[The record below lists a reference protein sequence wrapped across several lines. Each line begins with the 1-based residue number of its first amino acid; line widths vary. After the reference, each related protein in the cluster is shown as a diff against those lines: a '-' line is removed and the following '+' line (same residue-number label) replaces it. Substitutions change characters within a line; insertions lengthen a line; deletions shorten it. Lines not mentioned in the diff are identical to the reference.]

1 MVASLESQPL
11 DPRKE
16 RARANRR
23 RMVEA
28 AYRLFSERGWGVPLT
43 AIAKEAGVAVQT
55 LYFTFHTKVGL
66 LQEALQLA
74 VLGDDLPLGPHERP
88 WFQEMVAE
96 PDPRKALAMVVDA
109 TQPIFTRVAPLAGVF
124 QSGDPEVSAMWAHS
138 EQLRLDG
145 YRVMTEALAKK
156 GKLRSGLKPAEAVD
170 VLFVLLSPEMYWAVV
185 SRRGWSPE
193 RWRRWITAT
202 LADSLF
208 APA

>member
-1 MVASLESQPL
+1 M

-28 AYRLFSERGWGVPLT
+28 AYKLFSERGWSVPLT
-43 AIAKEAGVAVQT
+43 AIAEEAGVAVQT

-66 LQEALQLA
+66 LQEALSLA
-74 VLGDDLPLGPHERP
+74 VLGDDIPLGPHERL

-96 PDPRKALAMVVDA
+96 PDPRKAIGMVVDN
-109 TQPIFTRVAPLAGVF
+109 THPIFLRVAPLAGVF
-124 QSGDPEVSAMWAHS
+124 QSGDPEVTAMWEHS
-138 EQLRLDG
+138 EKLRLDG
-145 YRVMTEALAKK
+145 YRKMAEALAKK
-156 GKLRSGLKPAEAVD
+156 GKYKPGLKLEDAVD

-193 RWRRWITAT
+193 RWRRWMTGL
-202 LADSLF
+202 LADALL
-208 APA
+208 P